1 MHKIKISEIAV
12 VIITNLCNY
21 IKYKCTNFQLDENK
35 LSILDTKFMSLS
47 KKIQIIKKQS
57 Y

>member
-1 MHKIKISEIAV
+1 MHKIKISETTV

-21 IKYKCTNFQLDENK
+21 IKDKCTNFQLDENK
-35 LSILDTKFMSLS
+35 LNIWDIRFMLLS
-47 KKIQIIKKQS
+47 KRIKIINKF